1 MRFAQKSLRLPQLA
15 TLCAKTFEPMNND
28 YKNYS
33 RKELLE
39 ALDSIDRDRF
49 PERYQMLVEE
59 LRRPE
64 RNTLELKEQ
73 ERIAEKRERR
83 EYKGIFILLVS
94 SFFYLWSFLVAYK
107 QQFYLGRHKRRLIT
121 FEDNPEFFVVMVVLA
136 ICIATYLLYLGV
148 KVLRNAKST

>member
-1 MRFAQKSLRLPQLA
+1 MS
-15 TLCAKTFEPMNND
+15 ND

-64 RNTLELKEQ
+64 RNSSEIKEK
-73 ERIAEKRERR
+73 ERIAEKRERS
-83 EYKGIFILLVS
+83 ECKGIFILLVS
-94 SFFYLWSFLVAYK
+94 SFFYLWSIWVAYK
-107 QQFYLGRHKRRLIT
+107 QQFYLGRHKGRLIT
-121 FEDNPEFFVVMVVLA
+121 FEDNPEIFVAMVVLT
-136 ICIATYLLYLGV
+136 ICIATYLLYLGI
-148 KVLRNAKST
+148 KVLTSATKST